1 MRWAILCFWALI
13 GLALSPASAQTLAR
27 FVPGVLEGDAAQP
40 GTLELRFVRE
50 GPRGIEPQTW
60 PARELGW
67 FFLRG
72 EGAQRNF
79 DELAPL
85 AEDATRLVLEPE
97 SPGPLLVGWD
107 LPPRVEQMEP
117 AVLRAFL
124 AERTLDPSGPRATR
138 ALANRTVPVLRL
150 ESLMLVV
157 RPEALPAGP
166 SPVVLSKAGMRME
179 LRALFDPTSVAPG
192 SDLAFRLYVPEGGR
206 EDVLTRCVHIESRAA
221 LPATLAQDGSVR
233 VRPDRA
239 GAWMLEASR
248 VRTLDGSGAA
258 QGAALE
264 LASITFVFVVPPDG
278 GEKRGEKR

>member
-1 MRWAILCFWALI
+1 MAREMRRSILGFFALV
-13 GLALSPASAQTLAR
+13 GFALSPISAQTLAR
-27 FVPGVLEGDAAQP
+27 FAPGVLEGEGANP
-40 GTLELRFVRE
+40 GRLELRFVRE
-50 GPRGIEPQTW
+50 GTRGIEPQTW
-60 PARELGW
+60 PVRELGW
-67 FFLRG
+67 FFVRG
-72 EGAQRNF
+72 EGTQRNY

-117 AVLRAFL
+117 AALRAFL
-124 AERTLDPSGPRATR
+124 GERTPDPAGPKATR

-157 RPEALPAGP
+157 RPEVLPVAP

-192 SDLAFRLYVPEGGR
+192 SDLAFRIYVPEGGR
-206 EDVLTRCVHIESRAA
+206 EDVLTRCVHLESRAA
-221 LPATLAQDGSVR
+221 VPATLAQDGSVR
-233 VRPDRA
+233 VRPDRE
-239 GAWMLEASR
+239 GGWMLEASR
-248 VRTLDGSGAA
+248 VRTLDGTGAA

-264 LASITFVFVVPPDG
+264 LASITFVFVVPPAG
-278 GEKRGEKR
+278 GEKR